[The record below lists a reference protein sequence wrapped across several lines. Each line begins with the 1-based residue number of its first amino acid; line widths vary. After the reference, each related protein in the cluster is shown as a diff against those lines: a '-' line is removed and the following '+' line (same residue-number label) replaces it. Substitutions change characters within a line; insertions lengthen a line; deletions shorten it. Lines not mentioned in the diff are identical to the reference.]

1 MGIGGG
7 GSLIC
12 GGRDGSGGGTVA
24 FPVEEEVSDPERAY
38 GHCAA
43 SIKQRCERSLAH
55 LYTRAQ
61 FYTRNPVR
69 GSSMG
74 LPVAP

>member
-1 MGIGGG
+1 
-7 GSLIC
+7 
-12 GGRDGSGGGTVA
+12 
-24 FPVEEEVSDPERAY
+24 VEEEVSDPERAY